1 MQNQAGV
8 ERGAGRVETFGKI
21 KTKRRRA
28 RRGGKGGAR
37 RRGEEAGR
45 GRGGWGGFKIDDA
58 KKSAPRGKSRQRHE
72 QNRQYHAG
80 RPADFDAIL

>member
-8 ERGAGRVETFGKI
+8 ERGAGRVEPTTTFGLI

-37 RRGEEAGR
+37 RQGGGVEGEGGQEGGR
-45 GRGGWGGFKIDDA
+45 GSGGWGGFKIDDA
-58 KKSAPRGKSRQRHE
+58 KIRAKG
-72 QNRQYHAG
+72 
-80 RPADFDAIL
+80 

>member
-37 RRGEEAGR
+37 RRGG
-45 GRGGWGGFKIDDA
+45 GVRGGEG
-58 KKSAPRGKSRQRHE
+58 SR
-72 QNRQYHAG
+72 
-80 RPADFDAIL
+80 

>member
-37 RRGEEAGR
+37 RRG
-45 GRGGWGGFKIDDA
+45 GGVGG
-58 KKSAPRGKSRQRHE
+58 GEGSR
-72 QNRQYHAG
+72 
-80 RPADFDAIL
+80 